1 MIRHPPSSTLF
12 PYTPLFRSSL
22 AHHVQQR
29 PIAGDIGEE
38 LRWMKAAR
46 HVAQLAQRYGR
57 RELCR
62 FAQPQCKG
70 FWQTRKILDRKST
83 RLNSSH
89 LVISY
94 AVFCLNK
101 KHFAAV
107 LLGRRWSGRFLFID
121 EWMEIE
127 IGKALQAPRELF
139 ALSSELT
146 GRADEHLWNGQGH
159 S

>member
-1 MIRHPPSSTLF
+1 MK
-12 PYTPLFRSSL
+12 SL

-70 FWQTRKILDRKST
+70 FWQTRKILKELVALEPGYSAESPPQSTGSECVQACHRGASDDATHRHLYIDPDR
-83 RLNSSH
+83 R
-89 LVISY
+89 
-94 AVFCLNK
+94 
-101 KHFAAV
+101 
-107 LLGRRWSGRFLFID
+107 
-121 EWMEIE
+121 
-127 IGKALQAPRELF
+127 
-139 ALSSELT
+139 
-146 GRADEHLWNGQGH
+146 
-159 S
+159 

>member
-1 MIRHPPSSTLF
+1 MK
-12 PYTPLFRSSL
+12 SL

-70 FWQTRKILDRKST
+70 FWQTRKILKELVALEPGYSAESPPQEYWERVCAGLSPWRIRRCYPPASLHRSRPSLT
-83 RLNSSH
+83 YSVAH
-89 LVISY
+89 LIAEARYS
-94 AVFCLNK
+94 L
-101 KHFAAV
+101 
-107 LLGRRWSGRFLFID
+107 
-121 EWMEIE
+121 
-127 IGKALQAPRELF
+127 
-139 ALSSELT
+139 
-146 GRADEHLWNGQGH
+146 
-159 S
+159 